1 MTDRDIRKVREFN
14 RFYTSVIGLLDKH
27 YLNSPFT
34 LPEGRVLYEL
44 HHHQPCSATE
54 LIEPTHMDKG
64 YLSRILKAFLKKG
77 YVIRKP
83 HHEDGRAFQLMLS
96 TKGEKEFDKLNTSS
110 SDLIK
115 VMLQNLSK
123 DEIHV
128 LTTSMEQITEVIG
141 QAKVELSAA

>member
-1 MTDRDIRKVREFN
+1 MTDKDIRKVREFN

-54 LIEPTHMDKG
+54 LMGPTHMDKG

-83 HHEDGRAFQLMLS
+83 HQEDGRAFQLMLS
-96 TKGEKEFDKLNTSS
+96 AKGEKEFEKLNTAS

-123 DEIHV
+123 DEIQT
-128 LTTSMEQITEVIG
+128 LITSMEQITEVIV
-141 QAKVELSAA
+141 QTKVELTDA